1 MTGTPTKMFELP
13 MRPRRVLS
21 ELFIC
26 DVIIGDI
33 TIVRAIAITAVVFLV
48 VDRGVRRHAVVRRA
62 IVLVQN
68 RHATST
74 RRTIVHSFREAFAH
88 GAHIFCFIKVR
99 EQPEE

>member
-1 MTGTPTKMFELP
+1 
-13 MRPRRVLS
+13 MRPQRVLS

-62 IVLVQN
+62 AVLVQN
-68 RHATST
+68 RHTTS
-74 RRTIVHSFREAFAH
+74 RRTIVHSFRGAFAY
-88 GAHIFCFIKVR
+88 GAHIFRFIKVR
-99 EQPEE
+99 EQSEE